1 MFLNDKHTRKKIF
14 YRNLITILSILVIGI
29 GVYLGFTPLFE
40 LVPEGVSKAV
50 ISSSFGAIFVIILT
64 MYLLNKQTEIEQES
78 KKSEKV
84 FEEKIKIYYVV
95 LNNLTNATKDKLIS
109 SEEFENLRF
118 DFYKLR
124 IIAGSRI
131 WSIFKKILDEIET
144 NIHPEIEYILDENEF
159 DKLHKNIGE
168 FVEACSNDLDL
179 EDTFFTSKVINK
191 NEHNLKVKEF
201 KSIYRRTTRN
211 YDKFNV
217 IYDSV
222 LVGANLNKGRTVLK
236 VISEFVNKNKNI
248 TFEGLNEKFPIK
260 IQYNNKKSGW
270 GTFKALSEAKE
281 IDINQKR
288 FFFNDEEIIK
298 LKDEIIVV
306 TTQWGYEPGSDK
318 GGSFGA
324 FLDHCSKYHGKNI
337 ILEKV

>member
-1 MFLNDKHTRKKIF
+1 MFLNNKHTRKKIF

-131 WSIFKKILDEIET
+131 WSIFKKILDEIEP

-324 FLDHCSKYHGKNI
+324 FLDHCSKNHGKNFI
-337 ILEKV
+337 IEKV

>member
-1 MFLNDKHTRKKIF
+1 MFLNNKHTRKKIF

-131 WSIFKKILDEIET
+131 WSIFKKILDEIEP

-288 FFFNDEEIIK
+288 FFFNDDEIIK
-298 LKDEIIVV
+298 LQDEIIVV

-324 FLDHCSKYHGKNI
+324 FLDHCSKNHGKNF